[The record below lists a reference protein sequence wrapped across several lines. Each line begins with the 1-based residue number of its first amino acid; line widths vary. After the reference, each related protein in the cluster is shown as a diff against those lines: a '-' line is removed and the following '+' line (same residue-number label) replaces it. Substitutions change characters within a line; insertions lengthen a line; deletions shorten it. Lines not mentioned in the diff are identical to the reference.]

1 MRTFSKLWLF
11 AWLAGAIVPSAFA
24 LDVVQTP
31 PPQAIADNQLTI
43 GERVLRLP
51 EGNWNL
57 VAQQKGVVTNTV
69 NNQVIGTTY
78 KVYALDAK
86 DGIFRNGVQLR
97 LPVTSFYSSSWRP
110 EPCKVEGALL
120 KDDFNSGFTTP
131 ECLTVYKRASHLS
144 RSSDEFYSQASQW
157 AVNEKIKLPGAV
169 YEITYTKY
177 ATNEFGQIRIWV
189 PVKSVSG
196 DDAIIAWAQG
206 LPERLRRLFEKRETD
221 AVLPPIPSK
230 F

>member
-11 AWLAGAIVPSAFA
+11 AWLAGAIAPSAFA

-51 EGNWNL
+51 EGSWNL
-57 VAQQKGVVTNTV
+57 VAQHKGSVTANG
-69 NNQVIGTTY
+69 QVIGAHY

-86 DGIFRNGVQLR
+86 DGVFRNGVQLQ
-97 LPVTSFYSSSWRP
+97 LPDASFRTSGWLS
-110 EPCKVEGALL
+110 EPCKVEGALF
-120 KDDFNSGFTTP
+120 KDDFNSGFKTP
-131 ECLTVYKRASHLS
+131 ECLTIYKRSSHLS
-144 RSSDEFYSQASQW
+144 RSSDEFYSQAKQW
-157 AVNEKIKLPGAV
+157 AVNEKVKLPGAV

-177 ATNEFGQIRIWV
+177 AVNEFGQIRIWV
-189 PVKSVSG
+189 PVKNVSG
-196 DDAIIAWAQG
+196 DDAIIAWAQA
-206 LPERLRRLFEKRETD
+206 LPERLRRLFEKRDTD
-221 AVLPPIPSK
+221 AALPPIPSK